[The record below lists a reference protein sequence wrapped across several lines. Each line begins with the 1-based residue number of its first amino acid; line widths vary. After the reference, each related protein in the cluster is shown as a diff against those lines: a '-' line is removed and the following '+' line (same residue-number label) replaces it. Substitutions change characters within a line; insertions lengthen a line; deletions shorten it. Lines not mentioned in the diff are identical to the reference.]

1 MAVLSLRSISKTF
14 ASSQVPALD
23 GLSLEI
29 ESGEFLALL
38 GPSGCGKTTALR
50 IVAGLEDPTTGSVFL
65 DGKDITDQPEGERD
79 VAMVFQTYA
88 LYPHMTVAQNLSFPL
103 RVSKTPSEQIHQRI
117 GEVAT
122 LLGLNEFL
130 NRKPA
135 QLSGGQRQRV
145 AMGRA
150 IVRQP
155 QAFLMDEPLSNLD
168 AKLRSQM
175 RDELFRL
182 QRELGVTTM
191 YVTHDQAEAMV
202 LGHRIAVLR
211 DGQLQ
216 QLGAPKDVYNRPA
229 NLFVAAFVGSP
240 AMNMLYGQ
248 TEVDDSTCSVR
259 FGDQRIALDEVEVA
273 RQKTVTSH
281 NAREVVV
288 GIRPESLM
296 LGGSGANRDLSV
308 VVRMVEEIGSDTYVR
323 LALTKASAPP
333 KEMIGITE
341 DLQADIPDLDLG
353 TEREVTMVGRFEP
366 TVDVKV
372 GDCLTVAL
380 KRGVMCLFESD
391 GGKWLE

>member
-1 MAVLSLRSISKTF
+1 
-14 ASSQVPALD
+14 
-23 GLSLEI
+23 
-29 ESGEFLALL
+29 
-38 GPSGCGKTTALR
+38 
-50 IVAGLEDPTTGSVFL
+50 
-65 DGKDITDQPEGERD
+65 
-79 VAMVFQTYA
+79 MVFQTYA

-103 RVSKTPSEQIHQRI
+103 RVAKVPRDQISRRI

-130 NRKPA
+130 ERKPA

-202 LGHRIAVLR
+202 LGHRIVVLR

-216 QLGAPKDVYNRPA
+216 QLGTPKDVYNRPA

-240 AMNMLYGQ
+240 AMNMLFGQ
-248 TEVDDSTCSVR
+248 IDVDRSTCSVR
-259 FGDQRIALDEVEVA
+259 FGDQRIALDEAEVA
-273 RQKTVTSH
+273 RQRTANSQ
-281 NAREVVV
+281 NGREVVV
-288 GIRPESLM
+288 GIRPESLL
-296 LGGSGANRDLSV
+296 LGASGENRDLSV

-323 LALTKASAPP
+323 LALARASAPP
-333 KEMIGITE
+333 KEMVGYTE
-341 DLQADIPDLDLG
+341 DLKEDIPDLDLG
-353 TEREVTMVGRFEP
+353 SEREMTVVGRFEP
-366 TVDVKV
+366 TVDLKA
-372 GDCLTVAL
+372 GDCLTVTL
-380 KRGVMCLFESD
+380 KRGVMCLFESES
-391 GGKWLE
+391 GKWLE

>member
-1 MAVLSLRSISKTF
+1 MAVLSLRDISKTF
-14 ASSQVPALD
+14 SSTTVPALD
-23 GLSLEI
+23 HVSLEI
-29 ESGEFLALL
+29 QSGEFLALL

-50 IVAGLEDPTTGSVFL
+50 ITAGLEDPTSGAVFL
-65 DGKDITDQPEGERD
+65 NGEDITDRPEGERD

-88 LYPHMTVAQNLSFPL
+88 LYPHMTVSQNLSFPL
-103 RVSKTPSEQIHQRI
+103 RVSKTPRDEIDRRI
-117 GEVAT
+117 GKVAS
-122 LLGLNEFL
+122 LLGLNEL
-130 NRKPA
+130 LQRKPG

-150 IVRQP
+150 IVREP

-168 AKLRSQM
+168 AKLRAQM

-229 NLFVAAFVGSP
+229 NLFVASFVGSP

-248 TEVDDSTCSVR
+248 VHIGDSACSVR
-259 FGDQRIALDEVEVA
+259 FGDQRIVLDEVEIA
-273 RQKTVTSH
+273 RQKTAMAH
-281 NAREVVV
+281 DGREVVV
-288 GIRPESLM
+288 GIRPESVV
-296 LGGSGANRDLSV
+296 LGTSESARDLSV

-323 LALTKASAPP
+323 LALGKAAPPP
-333 KEMIGITE
+333 KEIIGIAQGLKE
-341 DLQADIPDLDLG
+341 DVPELELSTGP
-353 TEREVTMVGRFEP
+353 EVTMVGRFEP
-366 TVDVKV
+366 TVDLKV
-372 GDCLTVAL
+372 GDCLTVGL
-380 KRGVMCLFESD
+380 KRGVMCLFETEN
-391 GGKWLE
+391 GNWLE